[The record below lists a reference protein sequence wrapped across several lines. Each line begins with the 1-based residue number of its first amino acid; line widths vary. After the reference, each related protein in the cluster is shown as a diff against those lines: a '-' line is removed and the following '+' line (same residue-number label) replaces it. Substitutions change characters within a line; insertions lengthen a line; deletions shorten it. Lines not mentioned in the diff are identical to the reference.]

1 MAAPASNA
9 FALRQL
15 LRERF
20 PSSVRPAGAGLAT
33 GLAEL
38 DERTG
43 GLPRSALT
51 ELTCTAPSCGSQLFI
66 GQLLL
71 AVRQQNARAALI
83 DSADEFDPLS
93 WPADA
98 LAHLV
103 WVRCRTVDQA
113 MSATDLLAR
122 DANLDFVAL
131 DLRHAAHATLRCIPS
146 RTWYRLQRAVE
157 NTAQALLVLTPAP
170 VVPSAQLRLQ
180 LDRPLALHDQDRE
193 RTAPISALAFSI
205 QRQRLSSQLAG

>member
-1 MAAPASNA
+1 MAAPTPNAS
-9 FALRQL
+9 ALRQL

-20 PSSVRPAGAGLAT
+20 PQSIRAPGEGLAT

-51 ELTCTAPSCGSQLFI
+51 ELTCAAPSCGSQLFV
-66 GQLLL
+66 GQMLL

-83 DSADEFDPLS
+83 DSADEFDPSS
-93 WPADA
+93 WPADV

-103 WVRCRTVDQA
+103 WVRCRTTEQA
-113 MSATDLLAR
+113 IAAADLFAR

-131 DLRHAAHATLRCIPS
+131 DLRHATHSELRRIPS

-157 NTAQALLVLTPAP
+157 NTAQALLVLTPSP

-180 LDRPLALHDQDRE
+180 LDRSHGLRDHGNE
-193 RTAPISALAFSI
+193 RNSITAPLAFSV
-205 QRQRLSSQLAG
+205 QRQRLSSQLTG